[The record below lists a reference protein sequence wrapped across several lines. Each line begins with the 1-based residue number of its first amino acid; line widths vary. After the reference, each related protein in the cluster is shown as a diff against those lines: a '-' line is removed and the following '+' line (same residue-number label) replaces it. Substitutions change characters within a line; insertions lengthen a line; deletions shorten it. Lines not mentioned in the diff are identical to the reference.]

1 MIALILALSA
11 LISCTDTPSSPS
23 DDGSATQSTTT
34 QPSDTN
40 DPPNEE
46 NKVNHPFPAP
56 ETVPAQILELTEFKD
71 MAPNR
76 LPSNLVSD
84 IKAYVEGYSGE
95 QPDSSNV
102 YIRAGRMKSKKVYM
116 LFDRVQLDSGD
127 ASSVFVPDPQA
138 NINIYLQGESTL
150 ESKTFVIHN
159 KSGMDENNMDFEQCS
174 TLRFSG
180 MKGNDTDTLILKGN
194 RWSSSLIGGRVIV
207 QNCTLDL
214 RSGNLSS
221 YASICIEK
229 GGRVIFPDGSEITL
243 SDSIGSDVYFS
254 CDYESRKCTVY
265 SYSDSDSI
273 SLELVFSNGREISL
287 SGKSSQLTFDMPAP
301 GTSLNTEKYPC
312 SLAIVTGN
320 DKIFPSYSP
329 QSGYSFVLPS
339 DADMGSL
346 EFKLTLGKGYTANIL
361 KKTYSESTGLTLDL
375 SKQDT
380 LEVTFISPEG
390 KEKKVSYRLSLA
402 SVNVLSLNIDESL
415 GTIDAMKSDKEK
427 KTYCYGSLT
436 YTATEGQHCFTSYFS
451 IHGRG
456 NATWDDKKKGYSLKL
471 HQSDSYGEKNKVDIS
486 GMGESAS
493 WVLLANH
500 RDRTLMRNALALT
513 LAQKIGMKYAVEFV
527 FVDLYMNGE
536 YLGLYMLTEKIHTS
550 STQTDIPESKEN
562 SLEGGYLLEF
572 DNYTDTPQFRLK
584 KSGLTVTVTEPE
596 SLESYSAIEKFLNE
610 AETAILDERGY
621 NSKTKK
627 YWYDYIDV
635 TSFAQLWIVREYT
648 MDYDATVN
656 FRFYYDPSDQKLHAG
671 PAWDFDNCM
680 ARTARIYADPYDAL
694 IETGDRERSCWL
706 TRLMRHDDFLKEIQR
721 LYNENSYLFDTESKD
736 SIYALALSYYD
747 SLASSIKANFE
758 VWESQLYNKSWNTP
772 EDLSYDGHFGILTDF
787 IINRNKFWEEYIPSL
802 S

>member
-11 LISCTDTPSSPS
+11 LISCTDTPYSPS

-194 RWSSSLIGGRVIV
+194 RWSRSLIGGRVIV

-287 SGKSSQLTFDMPAP
+287 SGKSSQLTFDMPSA
-301 GTSLNTEKYPC
+301 GMSLNTEKNPC
-312 SLAIVTGN
+312 SISLVAGGQ
-320 DKIFPSYSP
+320 KIFPSYSA
-329 QSGYSFVLPS
+329 QGYSFFMPS
-339 DADMGSL
+339 DADL
-346 EFKLTLGKGYTANIL
+346 EKITLELTLGEGYKATIL
-361 KKTYSESTGLTLDL
+361 KKTYSESTTLSLDL
-375 SKQDT
+375 SKYETFD
-380 LEVTFISPEG
+380 VTFISPEG
-390 KEKKVSYRLSLA
+390 KQRKESYKLSFA
-402 SVNVLSLNIDESL
+402 NVNVLRLEIDESH
-415 GTIDAMKSDKEK
+415 GTIDAMNSDKEK
-427 KTYCYGSLT
+427 ETTCYGSLS
-436 YTATEGQHCFTSYFS
+436 YTASKSEHCFTSYFS

-456 NATWDDKKKGYSLKL
+456 NATWDDKKKGYSIKL
-471 HQSDSYGEKNKVDIS
+471 HTDDSYSEKNKVDIS

-493 WVLLANH
+493 WVLVANH

-513 LAQKIGMKYAVEFV
+513 LAQKIGMRYAVEFV

-536 YLGLYMLTEKIHTS
+536 YLGLYVLAEKIHIS
-550 STQTDIPESKEN
+550 SSQVDIPEAKED
-562 SLEGGYLLEF
+562 SLAGGYILEF
-572 DNYTDTPQFRLK
+572 DNYEDEPQFRLN
-584 KSGLTVTVTEPE
+584 KSGMRVTVNDPDN
-596 SLESYSAIEKFLNE
+596 LDSYSAIEKFLNE
-610 AETAILDERGY
+610 AETAIRDERGY

-656 FRFYYDPSDQKLHAG
+656 FRMYYDPSDQKLHAG
-671 PAWDFDNCM
+671 PAWDFDNSM
-680 ARTARIYADPYDAL
+680 ARTARIYADPYYAL
-694 IETGDRERSCWL
+694 IETGDRERNCWL

-736 SIYALALSYYD
+736 SIYALALYYYD

-772 EDLSYDGHFGILTDF
+772 EDQSYDGHFGILTDF